1 MEEGYVVLEIAGVV
15 EGQVTEFTCNNRAL
29 YVNSFNVLLEII
41 LTPSFIF
48 ASQTLVH
55 DDQLE
60 VMTTAVQS
68 FNVDQEFIRIFTH
81 IVTNMTFKCTRQAI
95 MNVP

>member
-1 MEEGYVVLEIAGVV
+1 MVLEIAGVV

-60 VMTTAVQS
+60 VMTPAVQS

-81 IVTNMTFKCTRQAI
+81 IVTNMTFKYTRQAI

>member
-1 MEEGYVVLEIAGVV
+1 MVLEIAGVI

-48 ASQTLVH
+48 AIQTLVH

-60 VMTTAVQS
+60 VMTPAVQS
-68 FNVDQEFIRIFTH
+68 FNVDQEFIRVFTH
-81 IVTNMTFKCTRQAI
+81 IFSRAFNCVLVYLSLFISYQVLN
-95 MNVP
+95 